1 MKLND
6 VIKSIKKST
15 GSESLNK
22 STLAKPSDFLSTGSF
37 AINRVISGSIYKGFP
52 AGRITCIAGASQS
65 GKSLL
70 VANTIIEAFKDNK
83 IDTCIYFDSEGGML
97 VDYFEKHGVD
107 MDKIQHIPVISL
119 EDCAVKML
127 QTYDMLVKAKREYEE
142 DPANNDDVRVL
153 VVLDSIGALS
163 SDKLINDAVK
173 KDQMVADMGSSAKLR
188 NNLMRGLMMRV
199 PISGATLLIIN
210 HVYDDPS
217 ALFGA
222 SKIKQMGGGK
232 GLEYASH
239 LILQCEKLLV
249 KSGNDEFL
257 VGGEDKETDQGNFYK
272 GNRLRF
278 FVVKNRISK
287 PAFQATV
294 FLDFSRGY
302 NKWDGLIEDSVRAG
316 FIQEVRGG
324 YIVPSYSDKRIYYKD
339 LITTDE
345 IWNTFIDK
353 FEEWSKKQMA
363 YSSENITR
371 KEIENIEKE
380 INSSNEDIIDED

>member
-127 QTYDMLVKAKREYEE
+127 QTYDMLVKAKKEYEE

-173 KDQMVADMGSSAKLR
+173 KDQMEIGRA
-188 NNLMRGLMMRV
+188 
-199 PISGATLLIIN
+199 
-210 HVYDDPS
+210 HV
-217 ALFGA
+217 
-222 SKIKQMGGGK
+222 
-232 GLEYASH
+232 
-239 LILQCEKLLV
+239 
-249 KSGNDEFL
+249 
-257 VGGEDKETDQGNFYK
+257 
-272 GNRLRF
+272 
-278 FVVKNRISK
+278 
-287 PAFQATV
+287 
-294 FLDFSRGY
+294 
-302 NKWDGLIEDSVRAG
+302 
-316 FIQEVRGG
+316 
-324 YIVPSYSDKRIYYKD
+324 
-339 LITTDE
+339 
-345 IWNTFIDK
+345 
-353 FEEWSKKQMA
+353 
-363 YSSENITR
+363 
-371 KEIENIEKE
+371 
-380 INSSNEDIIDED
+380 